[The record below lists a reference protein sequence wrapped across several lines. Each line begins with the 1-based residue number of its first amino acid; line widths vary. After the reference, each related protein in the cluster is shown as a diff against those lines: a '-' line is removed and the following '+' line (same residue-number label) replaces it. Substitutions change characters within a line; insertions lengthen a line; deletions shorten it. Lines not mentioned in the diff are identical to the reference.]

1 MTNNLFGYDLVDGK
15 WVINETEADLLRFIA
30 AKSAGETPQAPY
42 HMVKSIMKY
51 HNDEISIRMAQ
62 KLAHE
67 EKYIDMYY
75 RALCRE
81 KYIRAN
87 GHEPPKKNEI
97 AVKKPPVAVKV
108 KSEPIIDQETFNAV
122 QEVLESKKEEEFDVD
137 GERWVD
143 IDEIS
148 THLGVCRDTVV
159 KWIKT
164 KALPGYKAGR
174 GWRFKI
180 SEVDAWATSGTSKQ
194 ITFQKLFRILKDRG
208 ITRKQLCEMTGL
220 SQATLTKVGSDL
232 NINSSVLDKICLAL
246 ECKIGDIVTLVPSD
260 TDDAENA

>member
-1 MTNNLFGYDLVDGK
+1 MINQFFGYDLVDGK
-15 WVINETEADLLRFIA
+15 WVINETEADLLRFVA
-30 AKSAGETPQAPY
+30 AKSAGENPQAPY

-51 HNDEISIRMAQ
+51 HNDDISVRKAQ

-67 EKYIDMYY
+67 EKYINMYY

-81 KYIRAN
+81 KYIRET
-87 GHEPPKKNEI
+87 GHEPPKKDQI
-97 AVKKPPVAVKV
+97 TSKKPSVAFEEKH
-108 KSEPIIDQETFNAV
+108 EPIIDQDTFNAV
-122 QEVLESKKEEEFDVD
+122 QEVLEAQKVEEFDVD
-137 GERWVD
+137 GERWLD
-143 IDEIS
+143 LEEIS
-148 THLGVCRDTVV
+148 THLCICKETVV

-180 SEVDAWATSGTSKQ
+180 SEVDAWVASGTRKQ
-194 ITFQKLFRILKDRG
+194 ITFQKLFRLLKDRG
-208 ITRKQLCEMTGL
+208 LTRKELCEMTGL

-246 ECKIGDIVTLVPSD
+246 GCKVGDIVSIVPAD
-260 TDDAENA
+260 LDDADNA